1 MVNIEEEQPQ
11 ESATET
17 VVEEE
22 PKPEVKEESATTV
35 VEEPKPE
42 VKEESATT
50 VVEEPKPEVKE
61 ESATTVV
68 EESKPEVKKEPKP
81 IVKEEPKQLEDDF
94 YFGEDPQPKQGT
106 PSKKQN
112 NKQAESYDDDEYYDL
127 DGF

>member
-1 MVNIEEEQPQ
+1 
-11 ESATET
+11 ATT
-17 VVEEE
+17 VVEE

-50 VVEEPKPEVKE
+50 VVEEPKPEVK
-61 ESATTVV
+61 
-68 EESKPEVKKEPKP
+68 KEPKP

-94 YFGEDPQPKQGT
+94 YFGEDSQPKQGT

-112 NKQAESYDDDEYYDL
+112 NKQTESYDDDEYYDL

>member
-1 MVNIEEEQPQ
+1 MNIEEKQPQ
-11 ESATET
+11 
-17 VVEEE
+17 
-22 PKPEVKEESATTV
+22 ESATTV

-50 VVEEPKPEVKE
+50 VVEEP
-61 ESATTVV
+61 
-68 EESKPEVKKEPKP
+68 KPEVKKEPKP

-112 NKQAESYDDDEYYDL
+112 NKQTESYDDDEYYDL